1 MEMKDGLGLF
11 FKASIVDGGK
21 GLELYFFTFFIF
33 MFVIFWDLLLLKEG
47 WGESGVWGFFIK
59 NHFLLLTFL
68 IVCKFFVITFHF
80 QMRKGRGMG
89 LRSIN
94 ISCIY

>member
-47 WGESGVWGFFIK
+47 WGESGV
-59 NHFLLLTFL
+59 
-68 IVCKFFVITFHF
+68 
-80 QMRKGRGMG
+80 
-89 LRSIN
+89 
-94 ISCIY
+94 